1 MRAGKV
7 EKRLKLFAT
16 EKIKEVKPD
25 LLIDDLYSVYE
36 QNYNILYL
44 LLSKPLAQYTGSYF
58 STETTIELIL
68 TSNLGQ
74 REIQINMNI
83 LSVYTVDIEMH
94 YQKNDSEK
102 ISYLFNL
109 RARLFLD
116 AKILEVKRVDLN
128 PNSLHRNE
136 NSTMLEFDDSKPEHG
151 VQSNLTKSLIV
162 NKWFKKLINDRYKL
176 K

>member
-1 MRAGKV
+1 VNV
-7 EKRLKLFAT
+7 EKRFKLLAT
-16 EKIKEVKPD
+16 KKIKDVKPD

-36 QNYNILYL
+36 QNYNILYS

-58 STETTIELIL
+58 STKTTIELIL

-128 PNSLHRNE
+128 PNSLHRND
-136 NSTMLEFDDSKPEHG
+136 NSTMLKIDDSKPENSI
-151 VQSNLTKSLIV
+151 QSNLTKSLIV
-162 NKWFKKLINDRYKL
+162 NKWFKKLVIDRYNL

>member
-1 MRAGKV
+1 M
-7 EKRLKLFAT
+7 EKRLKLFT
-16 EKIKEVKPD
+16 TKKIKDVKPD

-36 QNYNILYL
+36 QNYNILYS
-44 LLSKPLAQYTGSYF
+44 LLSKILAKHTGSYF
-58 STETTIELIL
+58 NKETTMELML
-68 TSNLGQ
+68 TSNLGH
-74 REIQINMNI
+74 RDIQINMNT
-83 LSVYTVDIEMH
+83 LSSYTVDIEMH

-102 ISYLFNL
+102 ISYIFNL

-151 VQSNLTKSLIV
+151 VQSNLTKNLIV
-162 NKWFKKLINDRYKL
+162 NKWFKKIINDRYKL

>member
-1 MRAGKV
+1 M

-36 QNYNILYL
+36 QNYNILYS

-74 REIQINMNI
+74 REIQIDMSI
-83 LSVYTVDIEMH
+83 LSAYTVDIEMH
-94 YQKNDSEK
+94 YRENDSEQ
-102 ISYLFNL
+102 ISYIFNL
-109 RARLFLD
+109 RVRLFLD
-116 AKILEVKRVDLN
+116 AKILEVRRIDLN
-128 PNSLHRNE
+128 PNGLHRNE

-151 VQSNLTKSLIV
+151 VQSNLTKNLIV
-162 NKWFKKLINDRYKL
+162 NKWFKKIINDRYKL